1 MHHPDEMEEKGMAM
15 GQLREIC
22 DMAQEMMSCIE
33 RTENMAEWFQ
43 NKLATVHDRMSMLH
57 SYIRYAPE
65 AQERKM
71 GPLRAA
77 LHEMHGDSE
86 EEEEEDSEF
95 GGEHPHAKVIRLEKL
110 SSALSPRA
118 MAIFRKNMRGDTLSA
133 FERNILRAAG
143 KHERVSGAMF
153 SSR

>member
-1 MHHPDEMEEKGMAM
+1 MRPTDEMEEKGMAM

-22 DMAQEMMSCIE
+22 DMAQEMLSCVD

-71 GPLRAA
+71 GPLRSA
-77 LHEMHGDSE
+77 LHEMHEATEGGDE
-86 EEEEEDSEF
+86 EAHEAF
-95 GGEHPHAKVIRLEKL
+95 GGVRPAAKVIRLEKL
-110 SSALSPRA
+110 SSA
-118 MAIFRKNMRGDTLSA
+118 IFPWAVASLHKGRQG
-133 FERNILRAAG
+133 
-143 KHERVSGAMF
+143 
-153 SSR
+153 